1 MAAPKQTSY
10 KDLINTI
17 LFIVIITAV
26 GITTLLTPKENFSA
40 YEKRTLAAFPTL
52 SKETFFSGNFFKG
65 IDSYYAD
72 HFIFRISITEIDN
85 RIKSYLGVKD
95 DGVMLYAES
104 ATPQKNTAF
113 ANKASPT
120 NLEPASGE
128 ESTRDKTPA
137 STNED
142 ASQETSSIPDKA
154 STSASADQNDFQT
167 IKSIIV
173 YQKRA
178 VQIFGGS
185 EKMIKSYA
193 ELANQYKE
201 ELGPEVSV
209 YVMAIPSGS
218 DFFLPESIKKNV
230 NREKNNISLLNKYL
244 SPSVISVAAY
254 DNIAKHTNEYI
265 QFKTDHHWTGLGAY
279 YAYQAFCKAANLNP
293 LALGDFTKKEI
304 PHFLGTLYYRTL
316 SEDLKE
322 NPDQVDYY
330 MTPNETDAYYYL
342 KDSTKPIQGKTYVEF
357 AKGSNAYGVF
367 LGGDYP
373 LMKIVTD
380 VKNGKK
386 IVVIKDSYGNAF
398 APYLTSHYE
407 EVYIIDYRHY
417 KGDLKSLM
425 SKNKINEILLA
436 HNTFMLNSS
445 YTIAREREML
455 HGVKSAKKENTIDIK
470 EK

>member
-1 MAAPKQTSY
+1 MAAPKQTSH
-10 KDLINTI
+10 KDLINSV
-17 LFIVIITAV
+17 LFIVIIMAV
-26 GITTLLTPKENFSA
+26 GIVTLLSPKEKFSN
-40 YEKRTLAAFPTL
+40 YEKRTLAAFPSF
-52 SKETFFSGNFFKG
+52 SKESFFSGNFFKG

-85 RIKSYLGVKD
+85 RIKSHLGVKD

-104 ATPQKNTAF
+104 APPQKNTAF
-113 ANKASPT
+113 ANKPSPK
-120 NLEPASGE
+120 NSKPATGE
-128 ESTRDKTPA
+128 ESARDSTTA

-142 ASQETSSIPDKA
+142 TSQETA
-154 STSASADQNDFQT
+154 STTRKTSASASGDQNDFQT

-193 ELANQYKE
+193 ELANQYKN

-230 NREKNNISLLNKYL
+230 NREKNNIGLLNTYL

-322 NPDQVDYY
+322 NPDQVEYY
-330 MTPNETDAYYYL
+330 MTPHETDAYYYL
-342 KDSTKPIQGKTYVEF
+342 KESSKPIHGKTYVEF

-407 EVYIIDYRHY
+407 EVYIIDYRHFN
-417 KGDLKSLM
+417 GDLKSLM